1 MTMADPK
8 FTVNEK
14 MLALRIKEI
23 LLEWNPALKNDP
35 QKLDNI
41 AMAIQQDF
49 FALAQ
54 QNPELLTKSVGEL
67 DPLMKYLAAKQLE
80 LHSSLSLKPDPIRAL
95 QKKCDELI
103 KEICKDDPDLEQ
115 ELKKTAKEAVGQA
128 AEPGKTGLG
137 VNMLNNLYN
146 VLTMAKQN
154 NNTKVLFE
162 FLSDKDKA
170 NISYSG
176 QLETGTHKTTL
187 TKIVPNPVV
196 LTSINEATKDAP
208 VAASKTDH
216 SETNYKTPT
225 PFDIHSGPKKDK

>member
-1 MTMADPK
+1 MTMADLK
-8 FTVNEK
+8 LTVNEK

-23 LLEWNPALKNDP
+23 LLEWNPTLINDP

-54 QNPELLTKSVGEL
+54 QTPELLTKSVSEL
-67 DPLMKYLAAKQLE
+67 DPLMKYLTAKQLE
-80 LHSSLSLKPDPIRAL
+80 LHSGLSLKPDPIRAL

-103 KEICKDDPDLEQ
+103 KEICKDDPDLEK
-115 ELKKTAKEAVGQA
+115 ELKKTAKEAAGQA
-128 AEPGKTGLG
+128 SEPGKTGLG
-137 VNMLNNLYN
+137 MNMLNNLYT
-146 VLTMAKQN
+146 VLNQAKQN
-154 NNTKVLFE
+154 NNPKVLFE

-176 QLETGTHKTTL
+176 QLESGTHKTTL

-196 LTSINEATKDAP
+196 LTAINDATKEAP
-208 VAASKTDH
+208 VAATKIDH
-216 SETNYKTPT
+216 TETNYKTPT
-225 PFDIHSGPKKDK
+225 PFDISGPKKDK